1 MQPQFSKYQRTAKRA
16 AKIHALD
23 ALGTAEARA
32 RRKEMN
38 VHKVRRERS
47 NLTGFYGIQRVKCK
61 VTSKSKSTFP
71 SIPKEFK

>member
-16 AKIHALD
+16 AKINALD
-23 ALGTAEARA
+23 ELGTAEARA

-47 NLTGFYGIQRVKCK
+47 NLNGFYGNQRVKCK
-61 VTSKSKSTFP
+61 LTSKSKAVFP
-71 SIPKEFK
+71 SVPKGI